1 MKRLAF
7 YTVAFAMTSLP
18 NPGAARAAPPDA
30 VYAAERIYTLDPV
43 KPTVE
48 ALAVKDG
55 IITAVGSADEITA
68 LAKRETVIHRLEG
81 SYIYPGFVDA
91 HCHLLS
97 LGLQL
102 DRLDLV
108 GTSGFEEVV
117 DMVKRKTRETAPGE
131 WILGRGW
138 DQNDWE
144 TPRWPTKEELDAV
157 SPGNPVYLR
166 RIDGH
171 AAIANS
177 AVLKI
182 AGIDAST
189 PDPYGGK
196 ILREEGE
203 PTGILID
210 KAMDLV
216 KDFIPES
223 SVETKRR
230 ALLRAADLC
239 ISAGL
244 VGVHEAGVT
253 GENLDLYG
261 RMADSGE
268 LPFSLYAMI
277 DGEDSTLVERLE
289 AGPVVRRGGKLTIRS
304 VKLFADGALGSRG
317 AALLE
322 PYGDDPGNDGLLMME
337 EDSLAAIAQNALDH
351 GFQVCVHAIGDRA
364 NRVVLNAYE
373 RAQRA
378 VGIEGKEARL
388 RVEHA
393 QVLSPSDIPRFAEL
407 GVIASM
413 QPTHCTS
420 DMPWAPERLG
430 PERISGAYAWATLLK
445 SGAHLA
451 SGSDFPVESHDPL
464 LGFYAAATRRD
475 TKGNPPEGWSPE
487 ERMTRE
493 QALASF
499 TLGAAY
505 AAFEESTTGS
515 IEPGKRADMTVL
527 SLDIMRV
534 PPSEILDAEVVMT
547 IVGGRILYEREEI
560 K

>member
-7 YTVAFAMTSLP
+7 CTVMFAMTSLL
-18 NPGAARAAPPDA
+18 NPGAAPASPPDA
-30 VYAAERIYTLDPV
+30 VYTAERIYTLDSA
-43 KPTVE
+43 KPIAE
-48 ALAVKDG
+48 AVAVKDG

-68 LAKRETVIHRLEG
+68 LAERETVVHRLEG
-81 SYIYPGFVDA
+81 AYVYPGFVDA

-108 GTSGFEEVV
+108 GTSSFEEVV
-117 DMVKRKTRETAPGE
+117 DMVMRKTRETAPGE

-144 TPRWPTKEELDAV
+144 TPRWPTKEELDSV
-157 SPGNPVYLR
+157 SPDIPVYLR

-196 ILREEGE
+196 ILREKGE

-253 GENLDLYG
+253 GENLDLYC
-261 RMADSGE
+261 RMADSDE

-322 PYGDDPGNDGLLMME
+322 PYSDDPGNDGLLMVE
-337 EDSLAAIAQNALDH
+337 EDSLAAISEDALDH

-378 VGIEGKEARL
+378 LDIEGDEARL

-430 PERISGAYAWATLLK
+430 PERIRGAYAWATLLK

-464 LGFYAAATRRD
+464 LGFYAAVTRRD
-475 TKGNPPEGWSPE
+475 TEGNPPEGWSPE

-499 TLGAAY
+499 TQGAAY
-505 AAFEESTTGS
+505 AAFEESVTGS
-515 IEPGKRADMTVL
+515 LEPGKRADMTVL
-527 SLDIMRV
+527 SRDIMRV
-534 PPSEILDAEVVMT
+534 PPSDILDAEVVMT
-547 IVGGRILYEREEI
+547 IVGGRVLYEREEI